1 LRRAV
6 SLVLLCLLTTI
17 SRAAEL
23 RPYLESA
30 QLGVTVRGLMFPET
44 LPRDLKS
51 GLTTHFLVR
60 VSLSA
65 KAQPVGTR
73 VVELAIRYDLWD
85 ETFRLTVTADDR
97 AASEGIPSGD
107 DKATAQKFSSLEQL
121 TAFLAAMN
129 LPNLFTTAQL
139 PPQTPLIARAEVLL
153 NPVERERMERLRKW
167 VAENSAPASPAVP
180 RGPDSAVRPSNF
192 TSNTFF
198 NRIFEE
204 YSSGNATAAAWRAEV
219 SSKAFSLEEL
229 PHVEH

>member
-85 ETFRLTVTADDR
+85 ETFRLTVTADD
-97 AASEGIPSGD
+97 
-107 DKATAQKFSSLEQL
+107 KATSQKFSSLEQV

-129 LPNLFTTAQL
+129 LPNLFTAAQV

-153 NPVERERMERLRKW
+153 NPIERERMERLRKW

>member
-1 LRRAV
+1 
-6 SLVLLCLLTTI
+6 VLLCLLTTI

-85 ETFRLTVTADDR
+85 ETFRLTVTADD
-97 AASEGIPSGD
+97 
-107 DKATAQKFSSLEQL
+107 KATSQKFSSLEQV

-129 LPNLFTTAQL
+129 LPNLFTAAQV

-153 NPVERERMERLRKW
+153 NPIERERMERLRKW

-229 PHVEH
+229 AHVEH